1 MWRGVGDLASCDG
14 GFKGQTIGVV
24 TTRSP
29 SDDVW
34 PVMMMSPEHESRAG
48 AGVTRQTQG
57 QRRAGGTRLVIA
69 GSD

>member
-24 TTRSP
+24 TTVSP

-34 PVMMMSPEHESRAG
+34 PVMMMMSPEHESRAG
-48 AGVTRQTQG
+48 AGETRQTQESRG
-57 QRRAGGTRLVIA
+57 DTPSNCGL
-69 GSD
+69 